1 MKENMF
7 NNFDLL
13 YDRVLETMEKT
24 NLEQIKMTFKSITT
38 PTIVSGV
45 GGSHVVSQFMAKV
58 LSTKN
63 NIICE
68 NMTPRDLIYMNKS
81 GYQNVVVCSYSGNN
95 FGVDTAFNN
104 DLNKYLFS
112 KTERDNVIN
121 INYKVLNSE
130 DSFVSLAA
138 TLIPITLLLYY
149 YCEDIDLIKTIL
161 HSKVNFK
168 INDGNIYE
176 ILSGYETS
184 TATEFIESTLVE
196 SGIGIPIV
204 HDKYDFCHGRTTLGY
219 KNNTNLIFFDCNNQ
233 LDILYRKELNNY
245 YDNIISLNKKFNDEI
260 INDYYLT
267 YISMLLCKEIACKQ
281 DKDLS
286 NVDYSP
292 LVKKLYYFKGEM

>member
-1 MKENMF
+1 M
-7 NNFDLL
+7 
-13 YDRVLETMEKT
+13 
-24 NLEQIKMTFKSITT
+24 
-38 PTIVSGV
+38 
-45 GGSHVVSQFMAKV
+45 
-58 LSTKN
+58 
-63 NIICE
+63 
-68 NMTPRDLIYMNKS
+68 
-81 GYQNVVVCSYSGNN
+81 
-95 FGVDTAFNN
+95 
-104 DLNKYLFS
+104 
-112 KTERDNVIN
+112 
-121 INYKVLNSE
+121 
-130 DSFVSLAA
+130 
-138 TLIPITLLLYY
+138 
-149 YCEDIDLIKTIL
+149 
-161 HSKVNFK
+161 NFK

-267 YISMLLCKEIACKQ
+267 YISMLLCKEIACRQ

-292 LVKKLYYFKGEM
+292 LVKKLYYFKDEM